1 MEIEQIQE
9 LEAVGLPFR
18 FHFLLRRSHKDQV
31 LHHFALPDFLAHW
44 VYHESVQ
51 RQANGDKTLLYIEYV
66 NMQACLAD
74 IGATV
79 SSTSDA
85 EPYELM
91 RHLSNI
97 TLPSS
102 EHLEL
107 QWEDAIEG
115 ADEVVSRYED
125 SEFDSPRSL
134 HLFKSSLALLEA
146 PILYPELEEV
156 ETVSDIA
163 TTTISFELIED
174 DWPVAARRAFNVGI
188 AFPSRH
194 PDFYYATEKHDS
206 LSKSNGHNPHKTED
220 YITSLK
226 RRFHLAQCHIWARVC
241 RPDLAH
247 MLDNR

>member
-44 VYHESVQ
+44 VYHECVQ

-102 EHLEL
+102 EHLQL

-134 HLFKSSLALLEA
+134 HLFKSRLALLEA
-146 PILYPELEEV
+146 PILYPELEEAG
-156 ETVSDIA
+156 TVSDIA

-188 AFPSRH
+188 AFPSQH
-194 PDFYYATEKHDS
+194 GGFYYTTENVGPQS
-206 LSKSNGHNPHKTED
+206 SSNGHSPHYSVDHLTN
-220 YITSLK
+220 LK
-226 RRFHLAQCHIWARVC
+226 RTIHLAQCQIWAQIC
-241 RPDLAH
+241 RPDLA
-247 MLDNR
+247 LLIANP